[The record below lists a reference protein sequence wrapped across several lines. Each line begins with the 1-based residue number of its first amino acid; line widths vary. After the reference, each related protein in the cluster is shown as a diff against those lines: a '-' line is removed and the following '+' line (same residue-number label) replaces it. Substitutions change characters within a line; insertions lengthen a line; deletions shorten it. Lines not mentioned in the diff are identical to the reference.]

1 MQRCTHLDQIN
12 DVRPSA
18 QGCEECLEMGGTWVH
33 LRECLTCGHV
43 GCCDY
48 SASHRVRNARPLL
61 TFHATH
67 SPAAPLPIL
76 RVTA

>member
-18 QGCEECLEMGGTWVH
+18 QGCEECLEMGSTWVH
-33 LRECLTCGHV
+33 LRECLICGHV
-43 GCCDY
+43 GCCDN

-61 TFHATH
+61 TFHATL
-67 SPAAPLPIL
+67 SPAAPLPVL
-76 RVTA
+76 RVTM

>member
-1 MQRCTHLDQIN
+1 VQRCTHLDRIN
-12 DVRPSA
+12 EVRPSA

-43 GCCDY
+43 GCCDNP
-48 SASHRVRNARPLL
+48 ASHRVRNAGPLL
-61 TFHATH
+61 TFHATL
-67 SPAAPLPIL
+67 SSAVALPVL